1 MELHETRMGRK
12 LIEADLPRAIR
23 ALEQI
28 AEALEKLNKPRT
40 YSITLKT
47 LTMGWMKEVWR
58 LMQDEGMSQA
68 EAYDHVAEQRRRR
81 ELEGREMQNSRYER
95 GSAHNQK

>member
-28 AEALEKLNKPRT
+28 AEALEKLNKPIT
-40 YSITLKT
+40 YKYNLKNENNG
-47 LTMGWMKEVWR
+47 L
-58 LMQDEGMSQA
+58 DERS
-68 EAYDHVAEQRRRR
+68 
-81 ELEGREMQNSRYER
+81 LETNAGRGTEPS
-95 GSAHNQK
+95 

>member
-12 LIEADLPRAIR
+12 LLEADLPRAIR

-40 YSITLKT
+40 YKYNLKNIDNG
-47 LTMGWMKEVWR
+47 L
-58 LMQDEGMSQA
+58 DERS
-68 EAYDHVAEQRRRR
+68 
-81 ELEGREMQNSRYER
+81 LETDAGRGNEPS
-95 GSAHNQK
+95 

>member
-12 LIEADLPRAIR
+12 LLEADLPRAIR

-40 YSITLKT
+40 YKYNLKKN
-47 LTMGWMKEVWR
+47 LIINLSDILKN
-58 LMQDEGMSQA
+58 
-68 EAYDHVAEQRRRR
+68 Y
-81 ELEGREMQNSRYER
+81 
-95 GSAHNQK
+95 

>member
-40 YSITLKT
+40 YKYNLKNT
-47 LTMGWMKEVWR
+47 DNVL
-58 LMQDEGMSQA
+58 DERS
-68 EAYDHVAEQRRRR
+68 
-81 ELEGREMQNSRYER
+81 LETDGGQGNEPS
-95 GSAHNQK
+95 

>member
-40 YSITLKT
+40 YKYNLKNT
-47 LTMGWMKEVWR
+47 DNGL
-58 LMQDEGMSQA
+58 DERSQETDA
-68 EAYDHVAEQRRRR
+68 
-81 ELEGREMQNSRYER
+81 GRGNEPS
-95 GSAHNQK
+95 

>member
-12 LIEADLPRAIR
+12 LLEADLPRAIR

-40 YSITLKT
+40 YKYNLKNT
-47 LTMGWMKEVWR
+47 DNEL
-58 LMQDEGMSQA
+58 DERS
-68 EAYDHVAEQRRRR
+68 
-81 ELEGREMQNSRYER
+81 LETDAGRWNEPS
-95 GSAHNQK
+95 

>member
-40 YSITLKT
+40 YKYNLKNT
-47 LTMGWMKEVWR
+47 DNGLDERR
-58 LMQDEGMSQA
+58 LETDA
-68 EAYDHVAEQRRRR
+68 
-81 ELEGREMQNSRYER
+81 GRGNEPS
-95 GSAHNQK
+95 